1 MSIECL
7 ALSFQANAA
16 CAALE
21 EGESLWEDAGRM
33 ATRKYE
39 ELQVEVNTSQKQY
52 AWLNEASPGISSKD
66 VTWTSR
72 ASLTCYTGRQAALA
86 FFLFNKWKYSVNCKN
101 WSPPGGWK
109 MTLSIFRRCR
119 FRICLPLQPRENGDG
134 VPGRDPAL
142 PGLSLPTYYSGL
154 HHLAKCLILL
164 HRDNVESYLHF
175 VWATIWKW
183 ERGRLG

>member
-1 MSIECL
+1 MLGFIFPGQCCL
-7 ALSFQANAA
+7 CCSGRRREPLRRCWQNGNKKIWRAA
-16 CAALE
+16 GGSE
-21 EGESLWEDAGRM
+21 HFP
-33 ATRKYE
+33 
-39 ELQVEVNTSQKQY
+39 
-52 AWLNEASPGISSKD
+52 EAICMTEWGISRNQFQGCHLNSQSLPYLLYRE
-66 VTWTSR
+66 TSC
-72 ASLTCYTGRQAALA
+72 LG

-175 VWATIWKW
+175 VWAAIWKW